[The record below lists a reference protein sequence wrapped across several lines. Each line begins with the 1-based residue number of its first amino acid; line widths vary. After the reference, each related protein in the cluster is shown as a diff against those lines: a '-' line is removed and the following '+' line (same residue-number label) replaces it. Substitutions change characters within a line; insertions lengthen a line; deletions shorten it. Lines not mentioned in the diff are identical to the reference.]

1 MNNEPPEFTIMRVYD
16 PPEASDGIRVL
27 VDRLW
32 PRGLT
37 KERAKVDVWLKDISP
52 SHELRRQFHGN
63 PRAWPEFVS
72 AYRRELQQAT
82 AAAAI
87 EQLRQYRSQ
96 GPMCLLY
103 AARDPEFNNAVALK
117 LLLA

>member
-1 MNNEPPEFTIMRVYD
+1 MNKESPEIKIKRVHD
-16 PPEASDGIRVL
+16 PREADDGMRVL

-52 SHELRRQFHGN
+52 SHGLRRQFHGN
-63 PRAWPEFVS
+63 PQAWPEFVS
-72 AYRRELQQAT
+72 AYRLELQQAM
-82 AAAAI
+82 AVVAI
-87 EQLRQYRSQ
+87 EQLRQYRNQ
-96 GPMCLLY
+96 GPVCLLY